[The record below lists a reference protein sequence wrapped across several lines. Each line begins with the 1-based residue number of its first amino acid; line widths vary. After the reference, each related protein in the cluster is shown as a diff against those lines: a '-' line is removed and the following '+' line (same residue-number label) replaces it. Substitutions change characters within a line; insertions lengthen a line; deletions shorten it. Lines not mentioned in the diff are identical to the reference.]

1 MSTIA
6 EVSKKRAGRV
16 RTANSERMSE
26 AMFKAKNVQGL
37 TLQAIADKYNK
48 DKRRQ
53 EAGKTLTAQAVY
65 ARIKDFAARNPEK
78 VSEILGSVEPENI
91 VSAEATDALAIA

>member
-1 MSTIA
+1 
-6 EVSKKRAGRV
+6 
-16 RTANSERMSE
+16 MSE

-37 TLQAIADKYNK
+37 TLQAIAKDNK

-53 EAGKTLTAQAVY
+53 EAGKTLTAEAVY
-65 ARIKDFAARNPEK
+65 ARIKDFAAQNPEK
-78 VSEILGSVEPENI
+78 VSEILVLVQPENI